1 MMVNP
6 GTGTGVGGTTESPPP
21 SKDTVARLARAYM
34 ATYHGPH
41 GDAPGADAA
50 ITAPVDRASLGTLVS
65 PAMVE
70 AQYRLGRH
78 RSFGDTRVAV
88 YADDDPAGFGPA
100 LQIVTD
106 NAAMLMDSVTVLLH
120 RLGVAYTAIMNPV
133 FRARRGPSGELLAI
147 EPAADAP
154 FGDGIDEAWIHVQLA
169 DSVDPKAVDEV
180 KRLLPS
186 VLAEARQVALDSTS
200 MTAML
205 ISLAAELDSDTQGR
219 FPSSDRRDVG
229 ALLRWLAD
237 GHFVMLGY
245 QRCQVS
251 NGQSAVDPSSRL
263 GVLRLRADVLPQLT
277 SSDDL
282 LVLAQATMPSY
293 LRYGAHPYIVVVRE
307 QSRQAV
313 VEHRFVGLFT
323 VAAMN
328 ANVLEI
334 PLISRRVN
342 DALAMAHR
350 DPSHPGQLLLD
361 IIQTIPRS
369 ELFALSAKALLDMA
383 MAVVDLGSRR
393 RTLLFLRADQLAHFV
408 SCLVYLPRDRYTTAV
423 RLEMQDILVRELGGE
438 SIDYAARVSESP
450 WAVVHF
456 TVRLPEG
463 RRHQDIDVSLEN
475 ESRIQDLLT
484 EAARTWR
491 DRLIGAVKTG
501 SITQTMA
508 EHYAAAFPEVYKQAV
523 APLDAIKDI
532 AIIEELQDN
541 SVKLVLGDR
550 GADGIAQLT
559 WYLGGRSAS
568 LSHLLPMLQSMG
580 VVVLEER
587 PFTVTRPDGLP
598 VWIYQFKISQH
609 PDIPTPPAGPDRV
622 AMAER
627 FADAVTAIWHGR
639 AEIDRFN
646 ELVLRAGLTWQ
657 QVAVLRTYAK
667 YLRQAG
673 FPYSQSHI
681 EGVLNGNAGT
691 ARSLV
696 ELFEDLFDPKPSD
709 ETRRRDA
716 QAAAAAVA
724 ADIDALVSLDTD
736 RVLRAFASMIQATLR
751 TNYFVSRP
759 DSARAQNVLSIKLN
773 PRLIDELPL
782 PRPRF
787 EIFVYSPRVEGVHL
801 RFGFVARGGLRW
813 SDRREDFRTEILGL
827 VKAQAVKNAVIV
839 PVGAKGGFVLKTP
852 PAATGDPAAD
862 RDAQRNEGVA
872 CYKLFIA
879 GLLDLTDNV
888 DKATGNVVTPR
899 DVVRR
904 DGDDAYLVVAADKG
918 TATFSDI
925 ANEVAASYGFWLGDA
940 FASGGSVGYDH
951 KAMGITAKGAWEAVK
966 RHFREMGVDTQTED
980 FTVVGVGDMSGDV
993 FGNGMLLSKHIRLLA
1008 AFDHRHVFV
1017 DPNPDAATSWDE
1029 RKRLFD
1035 LPRSSWEDYD
1045 RSLISEGG
1053 GVYSR
1058 EQKSIPI
1065 SPQARA
1071 ALGIAD
1077 GIEELTPPALIKT
1090 ILKAPADLLFNGG
1103 IGTYIK
1109 AETESDADVGD
1120 RANDPVRVNGNQ
1132 VRAKVIGEG
1141 GNLGVTSL
1149 GRIEF
1154 NLAGGRC
1161 NTDAMDNSAG
1171 VDCSDHEVNIK
1182 ILVDSLVTAG
1192 KVRAEDRTQLLVS
1205 MTDEVGRLVLADNKD
1220 QNDLMGTSRANAA
1233 SLLPVHARMIK
1244 DFVADRGLNRELE
1257 ALPSEKEIA
1266 RRTEAGI
1273 GLTSPELATLMAHVK
1288 LALKDDVLATELPD
1302 QEVFASRLP
1311 RYFPSNLRDQF
1322 ASDIRQH
1329 QLRREIVTT
1338 MLINDLVDTSG
1349 ITYAYRVSEDVGVG
1363 PADAVRSYVAAN
1375 AIFRINE
1382 VWRQVRAAGDNG
1394 VSVAVTDRMTLDLR
1408 RLVDRAGRWLLN
1420 YRPQP
1425 LAVGAEINRF
1435 AEKVRV
1441 LTPRMSEWLRGDD
1454 KAIVEKEAHEFS
1466 SQGVSQ
1472 DLAYMVATGLYQY
1485 SLLDVIDIAD
1495 IVDRDP
1501 AEVADTY
1508 FALMDRLGT
1517 DGLLTAVSRLVRADR
1532 WHSLARLAIRDDI
1545 YGSIR
1550 ALCFDVLAVGE
1561 PDETGEEKIAEWET
1575 TNSSRVSRAQ
1585 RTLTEIYGSGELD
1598 LATLSV
1604 AARQLRSMTRTSGT
1618 GTTG

>member
-1 MMVNP
+1 MTINP
-6 GTGTGVGGTTESPPP
+6 GTGTGVGRSTDSPPL
-21 SKDTVARLARAYM
+21 SQDTIARLARAYM
-34 ATYHGPH
+34 ATYRGPH
-41 GDAPGADAA
+41 GDAPGADSAV
-50 ITAPVDRASLGTLVS
+50 TGPVDRTAGRMMS
-65 PAMVE
+65 PALVD
-70 AQYRLGRH
+70 AHLRLGRQ
-78 RSFGDTRVAV
+78 RTFGDTRVAV
-88 YADDDPAGFGPA
+88 YGEDDPAGFGPA

-106 NAAMLMDSVTVLLH
+106 NASMLMDSVTVLLH
-120 RLGVAYTAIMNPV
+120 RLGVAYKAIMNPV
-133 FRARRGPSGELLAI
+133 FRTRRGPSGDLLAI
-147 EPAADAP
+147 EPASDAP
-154 FGDGIDEAWIHVQLA
+154 FGDGIDETWIHVQLA
-169 DSVDPKAVDEV
+169 ESVDPKAVAEV
-180 KRLLPS
+180 RRLLPS
-186 VLAEARQVALDSTS
+186 VLADARQVALDSTS
-200 MTAML
+200 MAATL
-205 ISLAAELDSDTQGR
+205 VSLAAELDSDIGGR
-219 FPSSDRRDVG
+219 FPGSDRKDVA

-237 GHFVMLGY
+237 GHFVLLGY
-245 QRCQVS
+245 QRCQVRD
-251 NGQSAVDPSSRL
+251 GQSSVDPSSRL
-263 GVLRLRADVLPQLT
+263 GVLRLRTDVLPQLT
-277 SSDDL
+277 ASDDL
-282 LVLAQATMPSY
+282 LVLAQATMSSY

-307 QSRQAV
+307 QSREGA

-334 PLISRRVN
+334 PLISRHVN

-369 ELFALSAKALLDMA
+369 ELFALSAKELLDMA

-423 RLEMQDILVRELGGE
+423 RLEMQDILVRELGGV

-450 WAVVHF
+450 WALVHF

-463 RRHQDIDVSLEN
+463 SRQQDIDVSLEN

-484 EAARTWR
+484 EAARTWG
-491 DRLIGAVKTG
+491 DRLLGAVKTG
-501 SITQTMA
+501 SISQAEA

-523 APLDAIKDI
+523 APLGAIDDI
-532 AIIEELQDN
+532 VIIEELQDN

-550 GADGIAQLT
+550 DADGIAQLT

-568 LSHLLPMLQSMG
+568 LSRLLPMLQSMG

-598 VWIYQFKISQH
+598 VWIYQFKISPH
-609 PDIPTPPAGPDRV
+609 PDIPTPSTGPERA
-622 AMAER
+622 AMAQR
-627 FADAVTAIWHGR
+627 FADAVTAIWHGLV
-639 AEIDRFN
+639 EIDRFN

-657 QVAVLRTYAK
+657 QVAVLRSYAK

-681 EGVLNGNAGT
+681 ETVINDNAGT
-691 ARSLV
+691 ARSMV
-696 ELFEDLFDPKPSD
+696 ELFDALFDPSESP
-709 ETRRRDA
+709 RDA

-736 RVLRAFASMIQATLR
+736 RVLRAFASMIAATLR
-751 TNYFVSRP
+751 TNYFVTRS
-759 DSARAQNVLSIKLN
+759 DSARRQNVLSFKLN
-773 PRLIDELPL
+773 PELINELPL
-782 PRPRF
+782 PRPKF

-801 RFGFVARGGLRW
+801 RFGHVARGGLRW

-839 PVGAKGGFVLKTP
+839 PVGAKGGFVVKIP
-852 PAATGDPAAD
+852 PLATGDAAAD
-862 RDAQRNEGVA
+862 RDATRNEGVS
-872 CYKLFIA
+872 CYKLFIS
-879 GLLDLTDNV
+879 GLLDITDNV
-888 DKATGNVVTPR
+888 DKATGDVLAPSG
-899 DVVRR
+899 VVRR

-925 ANEVAASYGFWLGDA
+925 ANDVAQSYGFWLGDA

-966 RHFREMGVDTQTED
+966 RHFREMGVDTQSED

-993 FGNGMLLSKHIRLLA
+993 FGNGMLLSQHIRLLA
-1008 AFDHRHVFV
+1008 AFDHRHIFI
-1017 DPNPDAATSWDE
+1017 DPDPDAARSWDE

-1065 SPQARA
+1065 TPQARA

-1077 GIEELTPPALIKT
+1077 GVEELTPPALIKT

-1103 IGTYIK
+1103 IGTYVK

-1141 GNLGVTSL
+1141 GNLGITSL

-1154 NLAGGRC
+1154 DLAGGRV
-1161 NTDAMDNSAG
+1161 NTDALDNSAG

-1182 ILVDSLVTAG
+1182 ILIDSLVTAG
-1192 KVRAEDRTQLLVS
+1192 KVRASDRTDLLLS
-1205 MTDEVGRLVLADNKD
+1205 MTDEVGRLVLNDNED

-1244 DFVADRGLNRELE
+1244 DFVKDRRLNRELE
-1257 ALPSEKEIA
+1257 ALPSEKEIR

-1288 LALKDDVLATELPD
+1288 LALKSELLTTDLPD

-1311 RYFPSNLRDQF
+1311 SYFPSNLRERF
-1322 ASDIRQH
+1322 SSDIRSH

-1338 MLINDLVDTSG
+1338 MLVNGLVDTAG
-1349 ITYAYRVSEDVGVG
+1349 ITYAYRVAEDVGVG
-1363 PADAVRSYVAAN
+1363 PIDAVRSYVAAN
-1375 AIFRINE
+1375 AIFRVGE
-1382 VWRQVRAAGDNG
+1382 VWRQIRASGDNG

-1408 RLVDRAGRWLLN
+1408 RLIDRAGRWLLN

-1441 LTPRMSEWLRGDD
+1441 LTPRMSEWLRGAD
-1454 KAIVEKEAHEFS
+1454 KAIVEKEDGEFS
-1466 SQGVSQ
+1466 SQGVPA
-1472 DLAYMVATGLYQY
+1472 DVAYMVATGLYQY

-1501 AEVADTY
+1501 AEVADCY
-1508 FALMDRLGT
+1508 FALMDHLGS
-1517 DGLLTAVSRLVRADR
+1517 DALLTAVSRLARDDR

-1545 YGSIR
+1545 YGSLR

-1561 PDETGEEKIAEWET
+1561 PDENGEEKIAEWEM
-1575 TNSSRVSRAQ
+1575 TNRSRVARAR
-1585 RTLTEIYGSGELD
+1585 RTLTEIYEDEVQD

-1604 AARQLRSMTRTSGT
+1604 AARQIRSMIRTSGT
-1618 GTTG
+1618 GTSG